1 MGLTEIIDKSR
12 FVQLEGDV
20 EEITRGFV
28 RVDMRNL
35 FPDSGLFFDAY
46 FPVADR
52 DRRVVMER
60 ILPRGK
66 CCDRRT
72 RQMLADKGFQFF
84 YVRREDTKAFDTYLQ
99 ANTKSRLSASDITPA
114 EKVEILYGSA
124 EYIVET
130 AFIDGRVEEALP
142 QGAAFAKEAAR
153 QFSRSRMT
161 AGALLKI
168 FSKDY
173 STFTHSIQVS
183 LLGMAFCLYLGYSER
198 ETADFGLGALF
209 HDIGKSEVEDGI
221 LNKPSRLTAEE
232 FELIKQH
239 PLKGYE
245 SLSKLNLLTQEQL
258 MVVLQHHED
267 VNGGGYPQGLKSQD
281 IHPYAKITRIVDT
294 YDALT
299 TRRSYKDALSPE
311 QAFQMMETDMKPLL
325 DAQLLK
331 SFWVFL
337 RIKERSVD
345 RGRHVDLS
353 LRIGSV
359 LHIQLSV
366 KAERITTKLIGMD
379 AGAYLILQ
387 PQNPAKL
394 IDQVFKGKEVV
405 VRYLSDG
412 AVFGFE
418 SKVIDF
424 MLQPARLLFLTY
436 PSKVQSCEIREHKR
450 YDCLY
455 DAQLVLAGAPRRG
468 VVANISM
475 GGCQFVT
482 EDLDE
487 EQTAHIKV
495 EDGVTLSFQ
504 PPAGVPVESLA
515 GEVRNVKRS
524 NGSRSEIGIRFI
536 NLQGDKRNALVD
548 CLSNLAMTERVLS

>member
-1 MGLTEIIDKSR
+1 
-12 FVQLEGDV
+12 
-20 EEITRGFV
+20 
-28 RVDMRNL
+28 
-35 FPDSGLFFDAY
+35 
-46 FPVADR
+46 
-52 DRRVVMER
+52 MER
-60 ILPRGK
+60 STSRGK

-311 QAFQMMETDMKPLL
+311 QAFQLMETDMKPLL

-345 RGRHVDLS
+345 AADMLTFPS
-353 LRIGSV
+353 GS
-359 LHIQLSV
+359 
-366 KAERITTKLIGMD
+366 
-379 AGAYLILQ
+379 
-387 PQNPAKL
+387 
-394 IDQVFKGKEVV
+394 
-405 VRYLSDG
+405 
-412 AVFGFE
+412 AVCCTFNY
-418 SKVIDF
+418 
-424 MLQPARLLFLTY
+424 Q
-436 PSKVQSCEIREHKR
+436 
-450 YDCLY
+450 
-455 DAQLVLAGAPRRG
+455 
-468 VVANISM
+468 
-475 GGCQFVT
+475 
-482 EDLDE
+482 
-487 EQTAHIKV
+487 
-495 EDGVTLSFQ
+495 
-504 PPAGVPVESLA
+504 
-515 GEVRNVKRS
+515 
-524 NGSRSEIGIRFI
+524 
-536 NLQGDKRNALVD
+536 
-548 CLSNLAMTERVLS
+548 

>member
-12 FVQLEGDV
+12 FVHLEGNV

-28 RVDMRNL
+28 RVNMKNL

-52 DRRVVMER
+52 DSNVVMER
-60 ILPRGK
+60 ILLRGK
-66 CCDRRT
+66 YCDRRT
-72 RQMLADKGFQFF
+72 RQMLADKGFQYF
-84 YVRREDTKAFDTYLQ
+84 YVRKEDTKAFDDYLQ
-99 ANTKSRLSASDITPA
+99 ANTKSRLSAPDVTPA
-114 EKVEILYGSA
+114 EKVEILYGNA

-161 AGALLKI
+161 AGELLKI

-173 STFTHSIQVS
+173 GTFTHSIQVS
-183 LLGMAFCLYLGYSER
+183 LLGMAFCLYLGYSEK

-209 HDIGKSEVEDGI
+209 HDIGKSEVDDGI

-232 FELIKQH
+232 FELIKLH

-299 TRRSYKDALSPE
+299 TRRSYKDAFPAA
-311 QAFQMMETDMKPLL
+311 QAFQLMETEMKPLL

-331 SFWVFL
+331 SFWVFM
-337 RIKERSVD
+337 RIRERSVD
-345 RGRHVDLS
+345 RDRHVDLS
-353 LRIGSV
+353 LRIGCV
-359 LHIQLSV
+359 LHIKLSD
-366 KAERITTKLIGMD
+366 KAERLPAKLIGMD
-379 AGAYLILQ
+379 AGAYLIVQ

-394 IDQVFKGKEVV
+394 FDQVFKGKEVV

-412 AVFGFE
+412 AIFGFE
-418 SKVIDF
+418 SRVMDF
-424 MLQPARLLFLTY
+424 LMQPVRLLFLTY
-436 PSKVQSCEIREHKR
+436 PSKIQSCEIREHKR

-455 DAQLVLAGAPRRG
+455 DAQLLLAGVPCRG
-468 VVANISM
+468 VVANISV

-482 EDLDE
+482 EGLDE
-487 EQTAHIKV
+487 EQTARIKV

-504 PPAGVPVESLA
+504 PPARAPVESLA
-515 GEVRNVKRS
+515 GEVRNVTRS
-524 NGSRSEIGIRFI
+524 NGGRSEIGIRFI
-536 NLQGDKRNALVD
+536 NLQDDKRNALMD
-548 CLSNLAMTERVLS
+548 CLSNLAITERTLS